1 MQRYNALTIKL
12 EPWML
17 KPEFLQYVDVLQI
30 EATETAAQRGET
42 PVIWVGNYDE
52 TIFQLAQGEM
62 EILKNLRLWYDD
74 VENQIEVRINEH
86 NYKEYDS
93 ALYYKIR
100 TGKYDVDV
108 DM

>member
-1 MQRYNALTIKL
+1 MNRLNALCIKR
-12 EPWML
+12 EQWMDEDYYSDIVE
-17 KPEFLQYVDVLQI
+17 KYNI
-30 EATETAAQRGET
+30 EATKGIEPRLGL
-42 PVIWVGNYDE
+42 PVIWLEKHDE

-100 TGKYDVDV
+100 TGKYDVDL